1 MSGAE
6 VESEVAFPCIY
17 AESFHIEIVLVRKR
31 AKPHSGCT
39 RVRCGWP
46 ADGGWASK
54 AVRGGEG
61 SAELRKQWDG
71 AARTHSVEDGGVMRC
86 SVGAASAALA
96 KAGEGVLEARAKGN
110 IF

>member
-1 MSGAE
+1 MFRPNHSTLKSFWCASARSLTAAARASAAVGRLTEDGA
-6 VESEVAFPCIY
+6 S
-17 AESFHIEIVLVRKR
+17 R
-31 AKPHSGCT
+31 
-39 RVRCGWP
+39 
-46 ADGGWASK
+46 

-61 SAELRKQWDG
+61 SAELRGRGGEGSAELRRQWDG
-71 AARTHSVEDGGVMRC
+71 AVRTHSVEDGGVMRC